1 MQAPR
6 PTLRTLAARLGVSP
20 MTVSLALRR
29 SPRVSAETRERVQR
43 LAEQLGYRPDPF
55 VNKLM
60 QHLRIRRST
69 RLQASL
75 CGLMDEWP
83 EPLAQRHRYTQRVL
97 AGLRARAAE
106 LGYTFDILTVRDRAQ
121 ARRVGKVLHNRGVE
135 GLVLLPR
142 VRRTDM
148 GDWLDW
154 SRFSVLSV
162 TSSILAPA
170 VHSVVPHHFD
180 NTLLACQTL
189 VEQGRRSIGLVIS
202 RAWDQRVR
210 HRWAGAILWQN
221 TFGGTR
227 PVPPFMGESPDLR
240 EDAPALQ
247 AWLREHRP
255 EVVVTDE
262 VSLDSVQK
270 ARRTLPARER
280 PVLVRLAHDGPHEE
294 AGIDQRSE
302 AIGRTALDILAGMI
316 VHGDRGLPAQPNMT
330 CVPGVWVEPD

>member
-1 MQAPR
+1 MSAAR

-29 SPRVSAETRERVQR
+29 SGRISVKTRERVEQ

-55 VNKLM
+55 INKLM
-60 QHLRIRRST
+60 HHLRARRT
-69 RLQASL
+69 KRLQASL

-97 AGLRARAAE
+97 AGLQVRAAE
-106 LGYTFDILTVRDRAQ
+106 LGYAFNTLTMRDRTQ
-121 ARRVGKVLHNRGVE
+121 ARGVGKVLHNRRVE

-142 VRRTDM
+142 VQRTDM

-154 SRFSVLSV
+154 SHFSVLSV
-162 TSSILAPA
+162 TSSISTPA
-170 VHSVVPHHFD
+170 VHTVVPHHFD

-189 VEQGRRSIGLVIS
+189 VGQGHRSIGLVIS
-202 RAWDQRVR
+202 REWDRRVR

-221 TFGGTR
+221 TFGGTQ
-227 PVPPFMGESPDLR
+227 PVTPFLGESPDLR
-240 EDAPALQ
+240 ADGPALRT
-247 AWLREHRP
+247 WLRRHRP
-255 EVVVTDE
+255 GVVVTDE
-262 VSLDSVQK
+262 VSLDTLLRTVRSLPV
-270 ARRTLPARER
+270 RRR
-280 PVLVRLAHDGPHEE
+280 PIIVRLAHDGGHLE

-330 CVPGVWVEPD
+330 CVPGVWTGPG